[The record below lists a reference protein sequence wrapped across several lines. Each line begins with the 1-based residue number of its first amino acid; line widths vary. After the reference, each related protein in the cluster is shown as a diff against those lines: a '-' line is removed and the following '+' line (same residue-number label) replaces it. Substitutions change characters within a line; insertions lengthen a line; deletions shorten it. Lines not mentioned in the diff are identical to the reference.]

1 MIKLHVKKELIS
13 SFENMNL
20 HVDLDIENGTFL
32 AISGESGAGKT
43 TFLRILAGLEK
54 TQSEIVVD
62 GEIWQNK
69 KIFLPPQKRK
79 IGFVFQ
85 NYALFPNMSVLQ
97 NLLFIKNDEKK
108 AKKLLDMCSLQ
119 NLQNRLPNSLSGGQK
134 QRVGL
139 CRALMGEPKLLLLD
153 EAFSALDFD
162 MRAKLQDEV
171 LALHEEFK
179 TTTLMVTHE
188 PSEIYK
194 LANFMIVLDKGK
206 VIKLGTPKEVLLRT
220 KGSQKFSFYA
230 QVLDIKKV
238 DIIYVAILS
247 IGQQITEVVI
257 TQREAKE
264 LKIGDKVSVS
274 TKAFDPM
281 IAK

>member
-1 MIKLHVKKELIS
+1 MINLHVKKELIS

-162 MRAKLQDEV
+162 MRVKLQDEV

-206 VIKLGTPKEVLLRT
+206 VIKSGTPKEVLLRT